1 LGMNIVVLIT
11 QLWLH
16 WPQTSMFGN

>member
-1 LGMNIVVLIT
+1 LGMNIVVLVT

-16 WPQTSMFGN
+16 WPPTSMFGK